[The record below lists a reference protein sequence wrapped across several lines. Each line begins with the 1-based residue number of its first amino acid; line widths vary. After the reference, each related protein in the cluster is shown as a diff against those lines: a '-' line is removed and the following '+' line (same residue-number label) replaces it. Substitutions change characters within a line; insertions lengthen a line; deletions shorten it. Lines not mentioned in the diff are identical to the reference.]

1 MHAPPLSPCT
11 SHCHLSPPRPHSRP
25 LRARSYEDTAGVE
38 VDIATSI
45 AFKKVAERCSAL
57 RFVVLVDCHTFS
69 VDRGGAM
76 RRVAALI
83 SSFVRPFLPL
93 KESFTFVFTKADAL
107 GEAATREAALQRLN
121 TVLKETLR
129 GTSDGDVKEVLNWM
143 LSCLHF
149 SYPFVDI
156 YHPALSNPLLVRKA
170 IETFGAPAGP
180 KMTSL
185 TSPRTQVRCG
195 LTAKAESQI
204 KLDLETHLEELRV
217 LLLNGHAASGAELLR
232 TLDFLRQHVDKGYVQ
247 DAYAKAASYWGD
259 HGKGVL
265 LTEAYALVDAGLL
278 RDDAELPL
286 EVIGQG
292 RCGFTAEH
300 GREALRRIALLRLF
314 LPHEVPGMP
323 ARAAEEALEY
333 LRRGVREL
341 GKRVHAG
348 LILTLVGPHETKAEL
363 ARAAH
368 LNLQAFVG
376 SVLALEKL
384 RQWVEVHR
392 EFCGAADG
400 ASEAMRMHMEQLH
413 AIAAS
418 ETTGQQQLVL
428 ALNRLWYA
436 DSSCAAGEA
445 RLSALV
451 ETARA
456 KAAAALD
463 DEAMSDEDRL
473 SETRLACYR
482 ASLTQIEELQ
492 GLLDCENANL
502 NSKAAYELRETVG
515 IVRRKVLND
524 AKSQLHQLL
533 REIGEAV
540 GAFDNAWL
548 GLAIGHPKLSES
560 LCRLEELMSHLEVF
574 MSIMSRTSQSLLNA
588 TQHAEFETG
597 NLVAQAANIAGS
609 PARRLL
615 SFSVGLCEREM
626 RDIEP
631 LSNTAAHAA
640 TLKQLAACVW
650 IDDCLSAS
658 GQDAEAFVRKGVAKL
673 HDEYANFGERAVRLA
688 LKTFERLLGNSE
700 GDGHRS
706 TVWGSDVTTFTD
718 ATKVLSQLSPLL
730 QSDIARD
737 RNQAI
742 SFAEGLS
749 ASLRTWSRDGDRFNA
764 ISDWQDPLKVLA
776 PSASPS
782 AADLEEVLR
791 VYHLLSDSGAATF
804 GPFEYLTSLDAQIRS
819 QLSSASVAL
828 KKIFDAESPA
838 DAEKQSAALQGLH
851 TLRAKGLQ
859 KITELLPD
867 VDQLREGVAQELR
880 AKTDAARAAV
890 NESAGDPDAAGAALS
905 ELSVLA
911 TAFRDFDFGQQ
922 AAQTAND
929 LKQTLD
935 LRGAKLDETLQ
946 ESLSSGRFRYV
957 HEYIEPLLGT
967 KDPLKREK
975 LSRALAAA
983 KDLLQQKFEDA
994 SASVQDAFRMAKA
1007 IRLFDDATIHL
1018 NKVLTEEG
1026 MDVLSLA
1033 ATLRDRAVACLRR
1046 HVEELEAAIE
1056 AQRFAQV
1063 VEGAESTKEY
1073 LDAVAQLLGAA
1084 ETAEQVAQRRRKR
1097 GGSSS
1102 AAGRQAPEPPK
1113 ADPNE
1118 FLKTR
1123 AQAAVENAERCLV
1136 AVDKAAKE
1144 FIGHMKSSNLGKNPY
1159 RTAMLCERLGKL
1171 KMAATR
1177 GGGSPNTS
1185 ERLKTRYE
1193 AITRELTR
1201 ELDSTLEEVQKQAET
1216 ERLVTYGLTIF
1227 GYVASEFRA
1236 GLADHV
1242 ALQVDVD
1249 GAISAFKAMESEAAQ
1264 NILALSIEL
1273 IETKIRPELDTLKQ
1287 HSSSY
1292 LMFWRAKQYDT
1303 AKARFSEQLRQLID
1317 TTKVMALQSRQ
1328 YLEAGHQVAT
1338 IQHAV
1343 RVSPPVPPS
1352 RLPPPPSVSVHLE
1365 QGVQSRW
1372 TQAKNAIVSEFASLC
1387 EAAKGALSQGNGQS
1401 FEIALRQMHA
1411 FEEGLTCVDASKIM
1425 SLARDVHHAIGT
1437 WIEVQVATLLKE
1449 LEDASGLV
1457 SAAESVQRLRGVG
1470 RVLLSTWA
1478 LYVELAQCSQRHD
1491 KEDDAIA
1498 RIAKL
1503 VRKHFGGADLSEI
1516 GMWYSLLE
1524 LDVSATKPDVAKA
1537 YKMVSKKYHPD
1548 KRPALPDVEGRRA
1561 EPGHRMQQRVQD
1573 AKAKLEDDGARE
1585 RFAAGVKAPF
1595 AAEIKKVPVAVLNH
1609 LTKLLEEDAYE
1620 SVRQV
1625 LVSLPDLS
1633 RLLAHVDGLSKDEI
1647 HKPAKTASTKVKEH
1661 MRRIRADVDRLW
1673 EHRKYKELNS
1683 RLNAV
1688 DAADKA
1694 LAAHEGFYDPS
1705 WGRKIRKAVEQEIE
1719 SIAEQA
1725 RKYVEGKSEEQA
1737 ELKLKDF
1744 AHKLIVLGRILDELP
1759 RYKDFCRTKM
1769 AGLLDS
1775 IHEQGSW
1782 SYCYLFKLGMLL
1794 GQGKVGELDSSGKVV
1809 AEDDRIGKTIVAEF
1823 KHFKDVTTMVWN
1835 EEVTQR
1841 EVGSVVKDALAWRV
1855 ENGIKRNVHLDE
1867 SKLIEG
1873 FERYQKE
1880 YDRCFKEWTAGRLPP
1895 EELAQKTIAAAAG
1908 IQPGSSLRWC
1918 NKVVEAVPTLLARV
1932 FCYFTISKSGDSY
1945 SRLLDQADKF
1955 DEKEGGSAMNMDN
1968 VLLKPH
1974 CTQVLTVLQMLGY
1987 GSSVGAALQRQL
1999 MQIRTGEGKSII
2011 LGACSTVL
2019 ALLGFRVRCVCY
2031 SDYLSGRDFD
2041 LFCELFESFGVRG
2054 LVDYSTISEYS
2065 EVVTKR
2071 KGDIRQLTAALLLG
2085 RELPQTSSSTS
2096 SSSSSSS
2103 TRLAGSS
2110 ASAIMAGAA
2119 SSSSPATSSL
2129 AAASSLAAFSSAGDQ
2144 LSKSGRGKKRS
2155 SAALADPSDP
2165 PQETHARGLAAAPE
2179 ILLVDE
2185 VDIFFGEDFY
2195 GQTHNQVVQ
2204 LDVPEAVSML
2214 QTVWRL
2220 RVSHRGYGSLLRAAK
2235 ESAEYRALRVRF
2247 SEWDDIIERE
2257 VQAMC
2262 ADVQCF
2268 DDPKPHY
2275 DKGSDRLGYKIMD
2288 GIDYESAVY
2297 RYRTA
2302 FAHLNA
2308 ADSGT
2313 FRNPGEALKRAL
2325 KLQVPCGKFSYA
2337 NIEPDCILGVSGTLD
2352 ALGDYE
2358 LKVMERYG
2366 IQLYASMP
2374 SVYGETQ
2381 LKFDHAG
2388 GAISIEGSD
2397 DAFHRKITDETNH
2410 KIREGRAV
2418 IVFFEAGRLDA
2429 YRSSAYFKK
2438 VPHANVLD
2446 ESLDPKTRDY
2456 VIRKAATHGQATFAS
2471 EAFGRGTDFFCKD
2484 SKLTNAGGVHVLQ
2497 TFFALKKADEVQ
2509 IQGRT
2514 ARQGKQGTYGLVLL
2528 HKDLSDNFKLG
2539 SMDGVAQRDIYRT
2552 LESARNSFH
2561 ATACKETEKA
2571 LAEATRIDRITHQYF
2586 DAVSKAGVSHS
2597 QRSTAVGNLHN
2608 LYVELRPKEAG
2619 KSVDLCIVMD
2629 CTGSMGAWI
2638 SQAHSKLVRCAQEEM
2653 NLEVRVAFV
2662 AYRDHCCGRDRLET
2676 LNFID
2681 ASDITR
2687 LQNFIS
2693 SRCSAKGGGDHPE
2706 DVAGGLNAALM
2717 LSWSDAPNKLVC
2729 HFADAPAHGR
2739 KYCDDGDSYP
2749 DGCPLGLDPQQLV
2762 EQLAS
2767 QVSANYYFINCECG
2781 STTAKMVRIFRE
2793 VYKLF
2798 PGRDFNEYK
2807 LGTDS
2812 AQFLSTM
2819 VETVARTVELAHSGR
2834 SKR

>member
-1 MHAPPLSPCT
+1 M
-11 SHCHLSPPRPHSRP
+11 HLSPPRPHSRP

-217 LLLNGHAASGAELLR
+217 MLLNGHAASGAELLR

-560 LCRLEELMSHLEVF
+560 LCRLEELMSRLEVF

-597 NLVAQAANIAGS
+597 NLVAQAANIAGN

-1548 KRPALPDVEGRRA
+1548 KRPALPDVEGRKA

-1647 HKPAKTASTKVKEH
+1647 HKPSKTASTKVKEH

-1945 SRLLDQADKF
+1945 SRLLEQADKF

-2119 SSSSPATSSL
+2119 SSSSHPRATSSL

-2388 GAISIEGSD
+2388 GAINIEGSE

-2586 DAVSKAGVSHS
+2586 DAVLQAHTSS
-2597 QRSTAVGNLHN
+2597 QRSLAAGHLHK
-2608 LYVELRPKEAG
+2608 LYEDLRGKESMSSSSYHVIFLID
-2619 KSVDLCIVMD
+2619 KSS
-2629 CTGSMGAWI
+2629 SMGARDAIPSATFSNLGYGNRLGCAFEACDSFVRMRDNAGASDLISLVLFDDGVEPELMSQRLRADMITDLLKYKRWGMGGTSFDGALEKAVSI
-2638 SQAHSKLVRCAQEEM
+2638 TRRDSSGIPALVMFLTDGCDGGNAARASQA
-2653 NLEVRVAFV
+2653 
-2662 AYRDHCCGRDRLET
+2662 
-2676 LNFID
+2676 I
-2681 ASDITR
+2681 SDLYGNPNVSMKAIGFGTGCNVLHLR
-2687 LQNFIS
+2687 
-2693 SRCSAKGGGDHPE
+2693 
-2706 DVAGGLNAALM
+2706 ALM
-2717 LSWSDAPNKLVC
+2717 AGMHERGEYLA
-2729 HFADAPAHGR
+2729 AI
-2739 KYCDDGDSYP
+2739 DGV
-2749 DGCPLGLDPQQLV
+2749 QLV
-2762 EQLAS
+2762 ESFEAAAAELS
-2767 QVSANYYFINCECG
+2767 H
-2781 STTAKMVRIFRE
+2781 T
-2793 VYKLF
+2793 
-2798 PGRDFNEYK
+2798 GR
-2807 LGTDS
+2807 
-2812 AQFLSTM
+2812 
-2819 VETVARTVELAHSGR
+2819 RR
-2834 SKR
+2834 